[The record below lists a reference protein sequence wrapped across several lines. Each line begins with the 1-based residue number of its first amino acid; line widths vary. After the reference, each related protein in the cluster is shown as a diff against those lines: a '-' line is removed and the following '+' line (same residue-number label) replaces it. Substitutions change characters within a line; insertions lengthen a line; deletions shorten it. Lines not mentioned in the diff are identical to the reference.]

1 MTVRKTVRTQQEVDA
16 RKTKAAMKK
25 LTDFFFGKIDL
36 SATQVT
42 ALRDVLD
49 KTSPILKAIT
59 VIDESQKTRVWPKI
73 ELYQIDPGPPE
84 DREQAW
90 ANGMPAEGYTT
101 KLN

>member
-1 MTVRKTVRTQQEVDA
+1 MTARKTGRTQFEIDA

-49 KTSPILKAIT
+49 KTSPTLKAIT
-59 VIDESQKTRVWPKI
+59 VIDESPPPAWPKV
-73 ELYQIDPGPPE
+73 ERYVIDPGPPE